1 MQLVCTYYFR
11 QPSFWILLERRMHIS
26 YYKSSNVCLSVCLSV
41 CSLSPPRSFDGSS
54 PNLVGACRWTS
65 ELPLRSSFSKRST
78 GQWVNG
84 SLLLSTILYM
94 RQPYATQLQKVPFAL
109 LLLHLKKT
117 EVLHQPAPQ
126 NEYHAPHIS
135 TGETVLKSVEQL
147 TYLGCAISSNA
158 RIDGEIDNRLAK
170 ANSTFGRLYNH
181 VWNNKHLRIITKIS
195 VYRAVVLT
203 TLLYGSESWVTYRN
217 HLNLLERFHQRC
229 LRTILNIHWSDY
241 ITNII
246 VLEQAD
252 ITSIEAMLL
261 KIQLR
266 WAGHVARTEDHRL
279 PKIILYGELSS
290 GLRNRGAQKKRY
302 KDILKK
308 SLGAC
313 NISHLEWTTPA
324 EDRGTWRRTIS
335 KAASSFE
342 SSRRSAIEEK
352 RQRRKNSAAITPNPN
367 ETFTCCHCNRT
378 CRSRIGLIS
387 HERACR
393 KRGLPQ
399 LDLR

>member
-1 MQLVCTYYFR
+1 MDLLFADDAALVAHTQRALQRITSCFAESAQLFG
-11 QPSFWILLERRMHIS
+11 LEVS
-26 YYKSSNVCLSVCLSV
+26 
-41 CSLSPPRSFDGSS
+41 
-54 PNLVGACRWTS
+54 
-65 ELPLRSSFSKRST
+65 
-78 GQWVNG
+78 
-84 SLLLSTILYM
+84 
-94 RQPYATQLQKVPFAL
+94 
-109 LLLHLKKT
+109 LKKT

-126 NEYHAPHIS
+126 VEYCAPHIS
-135 TGETVLKSVEQL
+135 IGETVLKSVQQF

-158 RIDGEIDNRLAK
+158 KIDGEIDNRLAK
-170 ANSTFGRLYNH
+170 ANCAFGRLYKR
-181 VWNNKHLRIITKIS
+181 VWNNKHLRIKTKIS
-195 VYRAVVLT
+195 VYRAIVLT

-217 HLNLLERFHQRC
+217 HLKLLERFHQRC

-241 ITNII
+241 ITNLI
-246 VLEQAD
+246 VLERAD

-266 WAGHVARTEDHRL
+266 WAGHVSRMDDHRL

-290 GLRNRGAQKKRY
+290 GLRNRGAPKKHY
-302 KDILKK
+302 KDNLKK

-313 NISHLEWTTPA
+313 NISHLEWTTLA
-324 EDRGTWRRTIS
+324 EDRGAWRRTIS

-352 RQRRKNSAAITPNPN
+352 RQRRKNSAAATPNPD

-393 KRGLPQ
+393 KRGHLQ
-399 LDLR
+399 RDLR

>member
-1 MQLVCTYYFR
+1 MTSRTKTLSTLDIAWMAACSTSDGCKPIR
-11 QPSFWILLERRMHIS
+11 RLERLIMDLLFAHDAALVAHTQRALQCITS
-26 YYKSSNVCLSVCLSV
+26 CFAVC
-41 CSLSPPRSFDGSS
+41 
-54 PNLVGACRWTS
+54 A
-65 ELPLRSSFSKRST
+65 
-78 GQWVNG
+78 
-84 SLLLSTILYM
+84 
-94 RQPYATQLQKVPFAL
+94 QLFGLEVS
-109 LLLHLKKT
+109 LKKT

-126 NEYHAPHIS
+126 NEYRAPHIS
-135 TGETVLKSVEQL
+135 IGETVLKSVEQF
-147 TYLGCAISSNA
+147 TYLGCA
-158 RIDGEIDNRLAK
+158 RIDREIDNGLAK
-170 ANSTFGRLYNH
+170 ANSAFGRLCKS

-195 VYRAVVLT
+195 VYRAVALT

-261 KIQLR
+261 KITALGRACCQDGRPSL
-266 WAGHVARTEDHRL
+266 AQDH
-279 PKIILYGELSS
+279 LYGELSS
-290 GLRNRGAQKKRY
+290 GLRNRGAPKKHY
-302 KDILKK
+302 KDTLKK

-313 NISHLEWTTPA
+313 NISHLEWTTVT
-324 EDRGTWRRTIS
+324 EDRDTWHRTIS

-342 SSRRSAIEEK
+342 SSRRSVIEEK
-352 RQRRKNSAAITPNPN
+352 RQRRKNSAAITPNPD
-367 ETFTCCHCNRT
+367 ETFPCRHCNRT
-378 CRSRIGLIS
+378 CRSRVGLIS